1 MVVST
6 YLDGGKFGGFR
17 TDDNIPDGFF
27 VASVDYTS
35 ELIDGYF
42 NTELNQWY
50 ENASAEELNKKN
62 IEYRNEINKRY
73 NYLLIRAL
81 SSSMGKYGD
90 FEYLTNQKNE
100 YTDKYLVAKGLKV
113 SQPLID
119 SIEKEM
125 NRDFSESSLVQILA
139 YYGLTSSATMLDNFF
154 KLIIFKYEYAEKRY
168 EDFKAKAVDFRT
180 KCITLVEVGETEKL
194 KQAFALVD
202 RLHSE
207 TDEEA
212 IEILYKQFDD
222 L

>member
-1 MVVST
+1 MSFKISK
-6 YLDGGKFGGFR
+6 LSGKLY
-17 TDDNIPDGFF
+17 NN
-27 VASVDYTS
+27 
-35 ELIDGYF
+35 ELIHIPFDT
-42 NTELNQWY
+42 NNELYIEFEKWLQNGNDFILF
-50 ENASAEELNKKN
+50 EGTPDEISLNNEKKN
-62 IEYRNEINKRY
+62 IEYRNEINNRY

-202 RLHSE
+202 TLHSE

>member
-1 MVVST
+1 MSFKISK
-6 YLDGGKFGGFR
+6 LSGKLYK
-17 TDDNIPDGFF
+17 NEIIHIPFD
-27 VASVDYTS
+27 TNN
-35 ELIDGYF
+35 ELYIEFEKWLKNGNDLILFEG
-42 NTELNQWY
+42 TPDEISLNN
-50 ENASAEELNKKN
+50 EKKN
-62 IEYRNEINKRY
+62 IEYINEINKRY

-113 SQPLID
+113 SPPLIE

-125 NRDFSESSLVQILA
+125 NRGFSESSLDQILDH
-139 YYGLTSSATMLDNFF
+139 YGLTSGATMLDNFF

-180 KCITLVEVGETEKL
+180 KCITLVETGETDKL
-194 KQAFALVD
+194 EQAFDLVD
-202 RLHSE
+202 RLDSE
-207 TDEEA
+207 TNGEA
-212 IEILYKQFDD
+212 IEILYKQFDE